1 MFAILA
7 AWRTPLFVVAIAVSA
22 VTAAGYTLAAG
33 NTVPATK
40 AGEAGTAISGYTI
53 SNVVYTLT
61 VGNPQLIAS
70 MTFNVDQV
78 LPATAKIHV
87 RLQDPAPGP
96 AGPWYACTNV
106 PPSLNVSC
114 AGMAASV
121 ETADELRVVIVQ

>member
-1 MFAILA
+1 MLGLLS
-7 AWRTPLFVVAIAVSA
+7 AWRTPLFVVTLAVSA
-22 VTAAGYTLAAG
+22 MTAAGYTLAAG

-53 SNVVYTLT
+53 SNVVYTLA
-61 VGNPQLIAS
+61 VGNPQQIAS
-70 MTFNVDQV
+70 LTFNVDQV

-87 RLQDPAPGP
+87 RLQDPTPGP

-106 PPSLNVSC
+106 PPSLTVNC
-114 AGMAASV
+114 AGMAAAV